1 MLILTR
7 RISENLIIGEGA
19 GQITIMVTEV
29 NGGQVRLGVTAP
41 KGITIFR
48 EEIYKRIQASKQEQ
62 RKTR

>member
-29 NGGQVRLGVTAP
+29 NGAQVRLGVTAP
-41 KGITIFR
+41 KGIAIFR
-48 EEIYKRIQASKQEQ
+48 EEIYERIQAGKQEKRQ
-62 RKTR
+62 IP